1 MLTKFWNSLE
11 DVSKAVS
18 WTQLALILFGGIT
31 LSLTYMQYKLST
43 RKDFLSGNS
52 QKQKEEALNQRVAQ
66 ASQDATRSI
75 VELGKAKQDLSDTQE
90 KFAAAARDADSAVRQ
105 LSSAQQTIDQLRA
118 RSGKIETLALRLKI
132 VVRTDSV
139 PDFSK
144 ANNTYMD
151 SSPFAGL
158 GTSDQKV
165 LVFGSQQSGGFQV
178 SEFVRLYTADLQ
190 ILDQSSIAGRNISSL
205 SDFKTLA
212 IGIGPYLKRISLLE
226 KTHAI
231 NQVEA
236 YLRINGTE
244 IQIFNAPVAQT
255 TNNLTGVEE
264 LDLDIASSMQ
274 NVADRY
280 NKLMTN

>member
-105 LSSAQQTIDQLRA
+105 LSSA
-118 RSGKIETLALRLKI
+118 
-132 VVRTDSV
+132 
-139 PDFSK
+139 
-144 ANNTYMD
+144 
-151 SSPFAGL
+151 
-158 GTSDQKV
+158 
-165 LVFGSQQSGGFQV
+165 
-178 SEFVRLYTADLQ
+178 
-190 ILDQSSIAGRNISSL
+190 
-205 SDFKTLA
+205 
-212 IGIGPYLKRISLLE
+212 
-226 KTHAI
+226 
-231 NQVEA
+231 
-236 YLRINGTE
+236 
-244 IQIFNAPVAQT
+244 
-255 TNNLTGVEE
+255 
-264 LDLDIASSMQ
+264 
-274 NVADRY
+274 
-280 NKLMTN
+280 